1 MLQLIGSCGLLF
13 LSFTDCEKVLHCG
26 HVVLFVSEGVPLPS
40 GNFRT
45 EDMVALGVSLAVAL
59 LLCFVVIGF
68 LAYNLRR
75 FSTDWKKLSEV
86 SIFHSSVSR

>member
-1 MLQLIGSCGLLF
+1 MLVAEGLL
-13 LSFTDCEKVLHCG
+13 
-26 HVVLFVSEGVPLPS
+26 PLPS

-75 FSTDWKKLSEV
+75 FNTDWKKLSEA
-86 SIFHSSVSR
+86 SIFRSSVSP